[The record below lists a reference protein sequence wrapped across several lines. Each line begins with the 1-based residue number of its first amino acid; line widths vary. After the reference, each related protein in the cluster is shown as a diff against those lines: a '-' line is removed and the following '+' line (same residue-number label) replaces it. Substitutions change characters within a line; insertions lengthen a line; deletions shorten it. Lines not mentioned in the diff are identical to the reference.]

1 MAGLLFCLPD
11 RMKQYPLSSVVRAG
25 VFGTLLGV
33 GAGVLV
39 GLLVAPSEGER
50 TRRRLAYR
58 LDQAAGSFGGLLEG
72 LLNPATAPNEAR
84 ETGDALVS
92 DAEAEADR
100 IRGEIDRLIR
110 QQKQRSASDAS

>member
-1 MAGLLFCLPD
+1 
-11 RMKQYPLSSVVRAG
+11 MKQYPLSSVVRAG
-25 VFGTLLGV
+25 VFGTLFGV
-33 GAGVLV
+33 GAGVVV

-58 LDQAAGSFGGLLEG
+58 LDQAAGSLGELVED
-72 LLNPATAPNEAR
+72 LLNPVTTANEAR
-84 ETGDALVS
+84 ESGDALVS

-110 QQKQRSASDAS
+110 QQKQRSTPDAG

>member
-1 MAGLLFCLPD
+1 
-11 RMKQYPLSSVVRAG
+11 MKTYSLSSVVRAG

-58 LDQAAGSFGGLLEG
+58 LDQAAGSVGGLVED
-72 LLNPATAPNEAR
+72 LLSPAGAANEAR
-84 ETGDALVS
+84 ESGAAVVS

-110 QQKQRSASDAS
+110 QQKQRGAPDAS